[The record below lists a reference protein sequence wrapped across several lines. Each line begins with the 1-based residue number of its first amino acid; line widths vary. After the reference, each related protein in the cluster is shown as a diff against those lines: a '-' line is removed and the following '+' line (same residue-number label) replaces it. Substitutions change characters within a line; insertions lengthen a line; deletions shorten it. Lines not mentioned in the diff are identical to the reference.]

1 MLQIYF
7 HVPDE
12 TRKVVR
18 RYGESAC
25 FLLSVTFRHGH
36 IAHKN
41 SFNIDAVK
49 IKYQSLFCHI
59 VRRDIIKK
67 YI

>member
-1 MLQIYF
+1 MKPEKLLGDTGKV
-7 HVPDE
+7 HV
-12 TRKVVR
+12 
-18 RYGESAC
+18 

-36 IAHKN
+36 IADKN